1 MVSYV
6 AAVATLVDRRRAA
19 QPFAKENSD
28 GLEFSN
34 DFESQFYLRIQ
45 YTDGVGIV
53 KDLGEICEKH
63 GVSIYS
69 LLQVGRWPL
78 PCIVIDGGGSFFFG
92 SSRSFCESGWRAPAP
107 DGNRATVLGFSCR
120 VGPSSPRS
128 GRSARDRRCCRL
140 ANDARRFTSRPVVAA
155 ASFAAGRLA
164 SHAQNPIANRNDA
177 TFCIITDPTKRS
189 QIKAVTDEIEHKKWA
204 NGLPFLIPV
213 VE

>member
-1 MVSYV
+1 MAS
-6 AAVATLVDRRRAA
+6 AVYRHRWWRFFLLWFLT
-19 QPFAKENSD
+19 F
-28 GLEFSN
+28 F
-34 DFESQFYLRIQ
+34 LR
-45 YTDGVGIV
+45 VRMA
-53 KDLGEICEKH
+53 CA
-63 GVSIYS
+63 
-69 LLQVGRWPL
+69 
-78 PCIVIDGGGSFFFG
+78 C
-92 SSRSFCESGWRAPAP
+92 SGW
-107 DGNRATVLGFSCR
+107 NRATVLGFSCR

-189 QIKAVTDEIEHKKWA
+189 QIKAVADEIEHKKWA
-204 NGLPFLIPV
+204 NGLPFLMPV